1 MEYNR
6 AAFLTGSLA
15 LAAGALARPA
25 DSATSPPASA
35 TPEMLLGQLMAGNK
49 RFVDND
55 FPAMNRVAEKRELVV
70 EGQAPFAAVLSCA
83 DSRVIPELVFV
94 QTIGQ
99 LFVTRVA
106 GNYPDDLVTGSI
118 EYAIEHLGTTVILV
132 LGHEGCGAVKA
143 VYSALEKKEELPK
156 HLSEIQRLIAPG
168 IAGVVAAR
176 GSVEQAIEANVR
188 AAVAALRNSP
198 PLIAKDVSAGRIRV
212 AGGVYHLRSGEV
224 KLIE

>member
-1 MEYNR
+1 MECNR

-15 LAAGALARPA
+15 LATGALARPA
-25 DSATSPPASA
+25 DAATAPPASA
-35 TPEMLLGQLMAGNK
+35 TPEMLLGRLMAGNK

-55 FPAMNRVAEKRELVV
+55 FPTMSRVAEKRELTA

-106 GNYPDDLVTGSI
+106 GNYPDALVTGSN
-118 EYAIEHLGTTVILV
+118 EFAIANLGTSVLFV

-143 VYSALEKKEELPK
+143 VYAAIKNKQQLPE
-156 HLSEIQRLIAPG
+156 HLSAIQRLIAPG
-168 IAGVVAAR
+168 IADVVAAR
-176 GSVEQAIEANVR
+176 GSIEQAIEANVR
-188 AAVAALRNSP
+188 AATAALRNSP
-198 PLIAKDVSAGRIRV
+198 PIIAKEASAGRLRV
-212 AGGVYHLRSGEV
+212 AGGVYHLRTGAV
-224 KLIE
+224 TLLQ

>member
-1 MEYNR
+1 MECNR

-15 LAAGALARPA
+15 LATGAFARPA
-25 DSATSPPASA
+25 DAATAPPASA

-70 EGQAPFAAVLSCA
+70 EGQAPFAAILSCA

-143 VYSALEKKEELPK
+143 VYSALQKKEQLPK
-156 HLSEIQRLIAPG
+156 HLSAIQQLIAPG
-168 IAGVVAAR
+168 IADVVAAR
-176 GSVEQAIEANVR
+176 GSIEEAIEANVR
-188 AAVAALRNSP
+188 AAAGALGNSP
-198 PLIAKDVSAGRIRV
+198 PIIAKEASAGRIRV
-212 AGGVYHLRSGEV
+212 AGGVYHLRSGAV
-224 KLIE
+224 KLLQ

>member
-1 MEYNR
+1 MECNR

-15 LAAGALARPA
+15 LATGALAQRA
-25 DSATSPPASA
+25 DAATAPPASA
-35 TPEMLLGQLMAGNK
+35 TPEMLLGQLMAGNQ

-55 FPAMNRVAEKRELVV
+55 FPALSRVSEKRELVV

-106 GNYPDDLVTGSI
+106 GNYPDDLVTGSL
-118 EYAIEHLGTTVILV
+118 EYAIDPLGTKVILV

-143 VYSALEKKEELPK
+143 VYSALKANEQLPN

-176 GSVEQAIEANVR
+176 GSIEEAIEANVR
-188 AAVAALRNSP
+188 AAVAALRNSQP
-198 PLIAKDVSAGRIRV
+198 VIAKAASAGRIRV
-212 AGGVYHLRSGEV
+212 AGGVYQLRTGAV
-224 KLIE
+224 KLL